1 MKNYITVAALLAA
14 GTALSGAATGDLLWG
29 LDFKSS
35 DLGLSTGS
43 GTVTGS
49 GTPNTTGGLFG
60 TGSYSTGNDNSGKLT
75 LNLSGDTS
83 ALQEGSGAFT
93 LSFHA
98 KYEGGQNDWPVL
110 ATFGVNGSYQYK
122 LTYYASAGSLQ
133 LDKDGYP
140 EMTGAG
146 TNGKTFV
153 GSGFT
158 PSSNWAHYALVFGGK
173 AGAKTISLYIDGVK
187 QGSTG
192 TLDLTSS
199 NAMAS
204 FVLGGKM
211 VNDSNNNDNNAYL
224 TLSDVAIYEG
234 ELDETQV
241 AYLSDNKAP
250 ASFSAAP
257 EPSAFGLLAGLGALA
272 LVASRRRR
280 K

>member
-1 MKNYITVAALLAA
+1 MKNYITIAALLAA

-29 LDFKSS
+29 LDFTS
-35 DLGLSTGS
+35 DSLTLTGEGTASGS
-43 GTVTGS
+43 GS
-49 GTPNTTGGLFG
+49 IDKTGGLFG
-60 TGSYSTGNDNSGKLT
+60 TGSYSTGSDNSGKLT
-75 LNLSGDTS
+75 INLSGEEA
-83 ALQEGSGAFT
+83 ALREGSGAFT

-98 KYEGGQNDWPVL
+98 KYEGGQGDWPVL

-122 LTYYASAGSLQ
+122 LTYYANDSSLQ

-158 PSSNWAHYALVFGGK
+158 PSSDWAHYALVFGGE

-192 TLDLTSS
+192 TLNLTSS
-199 NAMAS
+199 NAMTS
-204 FVLGGKM
+204 FVLGGKI
-211 VNDSNNNDNNAYL
+211 NGNNASYL
-224 TLSDVAIYEG
+224 TLSDVATYEG
-234 ELDETQV
+234 ELNETQV

-250 ASFSAAP
+250 ASFSAIP

>member
-29 LDFKSS
+29 LDFTSGS
-35 DLGLSTGS
+35 LTLTGEGTASGS
-43 GTVTGS
+43 GS
-49 GTPNTTGGLFG
+49 IDTTGGLFG
-60 TGSYSTGNDNSGKLT
+60 TGSYSTGNSNSGKLT
-75 LNLSGDTS
+75 LNLGGDTS

-98 KYEGGQNDWPVL
+98 KYEGGQNEWPVL
-110 ATFGVNGSYQYK
+110 ATFGVDGNYQYK
-122 LTYYASAGSLQ
+122 LSYYANDGTLQ

-158 PSSNWAHYALVFGGK
+158 PSSDWAHYALVFGGE

-192 TLDLTSS
+192 TLNLTSS
-199 NAMAS
+199 NAMTS
-204 FVLGGKM
+204 FVLGGKI
-211 VNDSNNNDNNAYL
+211 NGNNASYL

-250 ASFSAAP
+250 ASFSAIP

>member
-1 MKNYITVAALLAA
+1 MKNYITIAALLAA

-49 GTPNTTGGLFG
+49 GTPNTTGGLFD
-60 TGSYSTGNDNSGKLT
+60 TGSYSTGNSNSGKLT
-75 LNLSGDTS
+75 LNLGGDTS

-98 KYEGGQNDWPVL
+98 KYEGGQGDWPVL
-110 ATFGVNGSYQYK
+110 ATFGVSGGYQYK

-140 EMTGAG
+140 EMTG

-158 PSSNWAHYALVFGGK
+158 PSADWAHYALVFGGE

-199 NAMAS
+199 NAMTS
-204 FVLGGKM
+204 FVLGGKI
-211 VNDSNNNDNNAYL
+211 NGGNASYL

-250 ASFSAAP
+250 VSFSAIP

>member
-14 GTALSGAATGDLLWG
+14 GTALSGAETGDLLWG
-29 LDFKSS
+29 LDFTSGS
-35 DLGLSTGS
+35 LTLTGEGTASGS
-43 GTVTGS
+43 GS
-49 GTPNTTGGLFG
+49 IDTTGGLFG
-60 TGSYSTGNDNSGKLT
+60 TGSYSTGNSGKLT
-75 LNLSGDTS
+75 LNLGGDTS

-98 KYEGGQNDWPVL
+98 KYEGGQNNWPVL
-110 ATFGVNGSYQYK
+110 ATFGVDGSYQYK
-122 LTYYASAGSLQ
+122 LSYYANDGTLQ

-158 PSSNWAHYALVFGGK
+158 PSSDWAHYALVFGGE
-173 AGAKTISLYIDGVK
+173 AGEKTISLYIDGVK
-187 QGSTG
+187 QGDTG
-192 TLDLTSS
+192 TLNLTSP
-199 NAMAS
+199 NAMTS
-204 FVLGGKM
+204 FVLGGKI
-211 VNDSNNNDNNAYL
+211 NGNNASYL

-234 ELDETQV
+234 ELDGTQV
-241 AYLSDNKAP
+241 AYLSENKAP
-250 ASFSAAP
+250 VSFSAIP

>member
-29 LDFKSS
+29 LDFTSGS
-35 DLGLSTGS
+35 LTLTGEGTASGS
-43 GTVTGS
+43 GS
-49 GTPNTTGGLFG
+49 IDTTGGLFG
-60 TGSYSTGNDNSGKLT
+60 TGSYSTGNSNSGKLT
-75 LNLSGDTS
+75 LNLGGDTS

-98 KYEGGQNDWPVL
+98 KYEGGQNEWPVL
-110 ATFGVNGSYQYK
+110 ATFGVDGNYQYK
-122 LTYYASAGSLQ
+122 LSYYANDGTLQ

-158 PSSNWAHYALVFGGK
+158 PSSDWAHYALVFGGE

-192 TLDLTSS
+192 TLNLTSS
-199 NAMAS
+199 NAMTS
-204 FVLGGKM
+204 FVLGGKI
-211 VNDSNNNDNNAYL
+211 NGNNASYL

-241 AYLSDNKAP
+241 AYLSENKAP
-250 ASFSAAP
+250 VSFSAIP

>member
-14 GTALSGAATGDLLWG
+14 GTALSGAETGDLLWG
-29 LDFKSS
+29 LDFTSGS
-35 DLGLSTGS
+35 LTLTGEGTASGS
-43 GTVTGS
+43 GS
-49 GTPNTTGGLFG
+49 INTTGGLFG
-60 TGSYSTGNDNSGKLT
+60 TGSYSTGSDNSGKLT

-98 KYEGGQNDWPVL
+98 KYEGGQSEWPVL

-122 LTYYASAGSLQ
+122 LSYYTPDNTLQ

-140 EMTGAG
+140 EMTGTG

-158 PSSNWAHYALVFGGK
+158 PSSDWAHYALVFGGE

-192 TLDLTSS
+192 TLNLTSS
-199 NAMAS
+199 NAMTS
-204 FVLGGKM
+204 FVLGGKI
-211 VNDSNNNDNNAYL
+211 NGNNASYL

-234 ELDETQV
+234 ELDGTQV

-250 ASFSAAP
+250 ASFSAIP
-257 EPSAFGLLAGLGALA
+257 EPSAFGLIAGLGALA